1 MIDRMLEDL
10 TIDVE
15 PFARCVVSSGWRLRL
30 NEGEGATLHFVLSG
44 HGSLRLLGGP
54 RLALR
59 PFTLVVVPDQRAH
72 TLEVP
77 PGPLQEFRPGPSGA
91 DGAGLPEHVAGIDG
105 DRELLVACG
114 RVDATYGRQLALF
127 GVLDRPIAVD
137 FTGSEAMAQL
147 FQRLL
152 EESSGQAL
160 GQAAMLRASMTQCL
174 ILLIRRLVEERVDV
188 PLWAQTTQDRT
199 MAEVVAAVLRA
210 PGDPH
215 SVESLA
221 RLAHLGRS
229 AFAER
234 FVATFRRTPM
244 TFVRE
249 VRLER
254 AAELLSATTLDIAT
268 IAHRTGFASRSH
280 FSRTFRDAFG
290 VPPAE
295 HRRLTGRDA
304 A

>member
-1 MIDRMLEDL
+1 MIDRLLEDL
-10 TIDVE
+10 TLDVE
-15 PFARCVVSSGWRLRL
+15 PFATCVVSSGWRLRL
-30 NEGEGATLHFVLSG
+30 EESDGATLHFVLSG
-44 HGSLRLLGGP
+44 HGRLRLLGGP
-54 RLALR
+54 QLALR
-59 PFTLVVVPDQRAH
+59 PYTLVVVPDQRGH

-77 PGPLQEFRPGPSGA
+77 PAPLQEGRPGPADA
-91 DGAGLPEHVAGIDG
+91 DGTGLPEHVAGIDG

-114 RVDATYGRQLALF
+114 RIDATYGRRMPLF

-147 FQRLL
+147 FHRLL
-152 EESSGQAL
+152 EESTGQAL
-160 GQAAMLRASMTQCL
+160 GQTAMLRASMTQCL
-174 ILLIRRLVEERVDV
+174 VLLLRRLLEERADV
-188 PLWAQTTQDRT
+188 PLWARTTQDRV

-221 RLAHLGRS
+221 QLAHLGRS

-234 FVATFRRTPM
+234 FLATFRRTPM
-244 TFVRE
+244 AFVRE

-254 AAELLSATTLDIAT
+254 AAELLSSTTLDIAT

-295 HRRLTGRDA
+295 HRRLGRRNA

>member
-1 MIDRMLEDL
+1 VIDQLLEDL
-10 TIDVE
+10 TLDVE

-30 NEGEGATLHFVLSG
+30 DEGEGATLHFVLSG
-44 HGSLRLLGGP
+44 HGNLRLLGGP
-54 RLALR
+54 QLVLR
-59 PFTLVVVPDQRAH
+59 PYTLVVVPDQRAH

-77 PGPLQEFRPGPSGA
+77 PVPLQEVRPAPAGT

-114 RVDATYGRQLALF
+114 RVDATYGRRVALF

-137 FTGSEAMAQL
+137 FTGSADMAQL
-147 FQRLL
+147 FHRLL
-152 EESSGQAL
+152 EESTGQAL
-160 GQAAMLRASMTQCL
+160 GQATMLRASMTQCL
-174 ILLIRRLVEERVDV
+174 VLLLRRLVEDRDDV
-188 PLWAQTTQDRT
+188 PLWARTTQDRT
-199 MAEVVAAVLRA
+199 MAAVVAAVLRA

-234 FVATFRRTPM
+234 FVTTFGRTPM
-244 TFVRE
+244 AFVRE

-254 AAELLSATTLDIAT
+254 AAELLRSTTLDIAT

-280 FSRTFRDAFG
+280 FSRTFREAFG

-295 HRRLTGRDA
+295 HRRLAEHA
-304 A
+304 AA